1 MSKRLERIE
10 ADLARARAK
19 RETWDQRVKELE
31 QKYTEEE
38 NTEIHEVVR
47 SFNLTPEELREFLQ
61 SRRNN
66 ASAKLPEAAPAEERT
81 ATEQEADYEEA

>member
-10 ADLARARAK
+10 ADLTRARERLAAW
-19 RETWDQRVKELE
+19 EQRVKELE

-38 NTEIHEVVR
+38 NAEIHEVVR

-61 SRRNN
+61 SRKNN
-66 ASAKLPEAAPAEERT
+66 APAVLPERAPAEKSA

>member
-10 ADLARARAK
+10 ADLTRARERLTAW
-19 RETWDQRVKELE
+19 EQRVKELE

-38 NTEIHEVVR
+38 NAEIHEVVR

-61 SRRNN
+61 SRKSN
-66 ASAKLPEAAPAEERT
+66 APAILPVAEPAKEIA

>member
-10 ADLARARAK
+10 ADLTRARERLTAW
-19 RETWDQRVKELE
+19 EQRVKELE

-38 NTEIHEVVR
+38 NAEIHEVVR

-61 SRRNN
+61 SRKSN
-66 ASAKLPEAAPAEERT
+66 APAIFPGAEP
-81 ATEQEADYEEA
+81 AKKSASTEQEADYEEA

>member
-10 ADLARARAK
+10 ADLAKARERLAI
-19 RETWDQRVKELE
+19 WDQRVKELE

-61 SRRNN
+61 SRRSNTP
-66 ASAKLPEAAPAEERT
+66 AKLPEPASSEKST

>member
-10 ADLARARAK
+10 ADLAKARERLAI
-19 RETWDQRVKELE
+19 WDQRVKELE

-61 SRRNN
+61 SRRSN
-66 ASAKLPEAAPAEERT
+66 APAKLPEPASSEKST
-81 ATEQEADYEEA
+81 ATEQEADYEKA

>member
-10 ADLARARAK
+10 ADLTRARERLAVW
-19 RETWDQRVKELE
+19 EQRVKELE

-38 NTEIHEVVR
+38 NAEIHEVVR

-61 SRRNN
+61 SRKSN
-66 ASAKLPEAAPAEERT
+66 APAVLPERAPEEEIAT
-81 ATEQEADYEEA
+81 TEQEADYEEA

>member
-10 ADLARARAK
+10 ADLAKARERLAI
-19 RETWDQRVKELE
+19 WDQRVKELE

-61 SRRNN
+61 SRKSN
-66 ASAKLPEAAPAEERT
+66 APAKLSEEAPAEERA

>member
-10 ADLARARAK
+10 ADLARAHAK

-66 ASAKLPEAAPAEERT
+66 ASAKLPEAEPAKEST

>member
-10 ADLARARAK
+10 ADLTRARERLAAW
-19 RETWDQRVKELE
+19 EQRVKDLE

-38 NTEIHEVVR
+38 NAEIHEVVR

-61 SRRNN
+61 SRKSNVP
-66 ASAKLPEAAPAEERT
+66 AILPVAEPAKEST